1 MDRVNPEHPGPY
13 HEERLPRAGYL
24 AVCVLAFAFFTAGV
38 YAYAH
43 RGGPL
48 VDRLSGNIGELIVE
62 RAKGLVEA
70 GDVEG
75 AVAAYRQ
82 AFQVPFEDPRQRE
95 WALMDFGGLLIRK
108 QRPDEAVPVLRECLA
123 TFPDARVHDLLC
135 AALFQSGEHEAA
147 LRAANAFLAFAKDN
161 PIRALAYYHIGA
173 ALEALDDTDAALS
186 AYLEGSR
193 LDPAS
198 HNTFH
203 AAALLQARGRTLEAL
218 RLLDQ
223 YIPHGSGWRLESARK
238 RREAIVA
245 EGAIPNP

>member
-1 MDRVNPEHPGPY
+1 MDRANQKRSGQHDEG
-13 HEERLPRAGYL
+13 RLPRAQFL
-24 AVCVLAFAFFTAGV
+24 ALCTFAFAFFVAGV

-62 RAKGLVEA
+62 RAKGQVEA

-75 AVAAYRQ
+75 GIAAYLQ
-82 AFQVPFEDPRQRE
+82 AFQVPFDDPRQRA
-95 WALMDFGGLLIRK
+95 WALMDFGGLLIRE
-108 QRPDEAVPVLRECLA
+108 QRPDEAVPILRECLA
-123 TFPDARVHDLLC
+123 AFPDARVHDLLC

-147 LRAANAFLAFAKDN
+147 LRAANAFLAFAKDD
-161 PIRALAYYHIGA
+161 PIRALAYCHIGA
-173 ALEALDDTDAALS
+173 AQEALDDTEAALS

-245 EGAIPNP
+245 DGAIANP